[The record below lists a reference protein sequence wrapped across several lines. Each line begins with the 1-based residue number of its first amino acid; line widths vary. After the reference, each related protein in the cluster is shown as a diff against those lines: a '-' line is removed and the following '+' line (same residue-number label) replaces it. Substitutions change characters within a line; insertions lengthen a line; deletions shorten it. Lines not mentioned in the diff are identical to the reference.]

1 MTKPTAENTAEV
13 LRLLRRKNLLSHFLP
28 ESLKIKEVSYTEL

>member
-1 MTKPTAENTAEV
+1 MTKPTAECTAEV
-13 LRLLRRKNLLSHFLP
+13 LPLLRRKYLLSSVLP

>member
-1 MTKPTAENTAEV
+1 MTKPTAEHIPEV
-13 LRLLRRKNLLSHFLP
+13 LPLLLRKYLLSHALP